1 MYLFFHQDLGGFTAW
16 TVISRVWAVVAAT
29 FIIIVPLV
37 QEVRAYLGTQGVRV
51 MNPPSLASGSH
62 CRNIRTLCSRP
73 PPSPQNSRGPCPAM
87 GEGHFSKEVL
97 FDESLYLVGTKTV
110 IVSVRGGKKLNGK
123 NCLPPFISKKSIR
136 IPVKPVLILVTLH
149 SLLVCQCFY
158 RNGTGK
164 GGQ

>member
-73 PPSPQNSRGPCPAM
+73 PLALKIRGVRAQLWVRDI
-87 GEGHFSKEVL
+87 SQRK
-97 FDESLYLVGTKTV
+97 SYSTKV
-110 IVSVRGGKKLNGK
+110 YIW
-123 NCLPPFISKKSIR
+123 
-136 IPVKPVLILVTLH
+136 
-149 SLLVCQCFY
+149 
-158 RNGTGK
+158 
-164 GGQ
+164 